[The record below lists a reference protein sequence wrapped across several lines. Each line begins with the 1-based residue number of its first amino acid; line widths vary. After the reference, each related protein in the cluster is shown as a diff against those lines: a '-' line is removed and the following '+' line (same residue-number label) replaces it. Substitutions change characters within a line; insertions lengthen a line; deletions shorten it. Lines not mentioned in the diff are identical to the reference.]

1 MISIA
6 FIGSCVEPEEIVAF
20 PAASIAGNKYQLG
33 LLSAFDDG
41 VFDIHQLIF
50 PTFSV
55 FPRGRKVFVTK
66 TVLKKKKN
74 RIICGYINIPF
85 VKQVSC
91 SFSLFRNLLLWNRK
105 CKYEQKCIVMYNVY
119 SYRDIALRLFC
130 KITGIPRILA
140 IADVTEKG
148 YGFWKDY
155 ECSYE
160 KRHIKYYDGIIPI
173 TDHIHNDYAPQL
185 PYFRI
190 EGGIPEKINAREQ
203 NEPITRTKKTIVY
216 TGSLNQY
223 SSIELLLEAFSKI
236 NDQNLRLIV
245 AGDGER
251 ENSVID
257 AMKLDTR
264 ISFLGKIT
272 NGEAIQLQHE
282 ADVLVCPRIPDDFVT
297 KYTFPSKIMEY
308 LATGNKVVAFH
319 LQGIPQEYDAFL
331 IYPESISAEAL
342 ARAIVT
348 IIDDDN
354 NTRNRQIDFIN
365 QKQWV
370 CYSNGI
376 TELLYIVM
384 NSNGKGRTHD

>member
-1 MISIA
+1 MN
-6 FIGSCVEPEEIVAF
+6 P
-20 PAASIAGNKYQLG
+20 L
-33 LLSAFDDG
+33 
-41 VFDIHQLIF
+41 H
-50 PTFSV
+50 
-55 FPRGRKVFVTK
+55 
-66 TVLKKKKN
+66 
-74 RIICGYINIPF
+74 
-85 VKQVSC
+85 
-91 SFSLFRNLLLWNRK
+91 
-105 CKYEQKCIVMYNVY
+105 EQ
-119 SYRDIALRLFC
+119 
-130 KITGIPRILA
+130 
-140 IADVTEKG
+140 
-148 YGFWKDY
+148 
-155 ECSYE
+155 
-160 KRHIKYYDGIIPI
+160 
-173 TDHIHNDYAPQL
+173 
-185 PYFRI
+185 
-190 EGGIPEKINAREQ
+190 
-203 NEPITRTKKTIVY
+203 KKTIVY